1 MNIVDIYT
9 IVMTSGG
16 LIFFIAGTIGL
27 LRFPDAISRLHALT
41 KADNLGL
48 GLIVLGILPQVSSIF
63 DAVQL
68 LFIWFIVML
77 SGAASCFLI
86 ANIGSAANKLPSDLQ
101 NKGVNNEL

>member
-1 MNIVDIYT
+1 MNLVDIYT
-9 IVMTSGG
+9 MVMTSGG

-68 LFIWFIVML
+68 MFIWFIVML

-86 ANIGSAANKLPSDLQ
+86 ANIDSVTNKLPGELQ
-101 NKGVNNEL
+101 NKGANNEL

>member
-1 MNIVDIYT
+1 MTLVDIYT

-16 LIFFIAGTIGL
+16 LVFFIAGTIGL

-63 DAVQL
+63 DALQL
-68 LFIWFIVML
+68 MFIWFIVML

-86 ANIGSAANKLPSDLQ
+86 ANISSVTNKLPSDLQ
-101 NKGVNNEL
+101 NKGGNNDL

>member
-1 MNIVDIYT
+1 
-9 IVMTSGG
+9 
-16 LIFFIAGTIGL
+16 
-27 LRFPDAISRLHALT
+27 
-41 KADNLGL
+41 
-48 GLIVLGILPQVSSIF
+48 LPQVSSIF

>member
-1 MNIVDIYT
+1 MNYVDAYT
-9 IVMTSGG
+9 VVMTSGG

-48 GLIVLGILPQVSSIF
+48 GLIVLGVVPQVASIF

-68 LFIWFIVML
+68 IFIWLIVMV

-86 ANIGSAANKLPSDLQ
+86 ANIGSVANKIPSKLQ
-101 NKGVNNEL
+101 NKGGNNGL